1 MANDARAT
9 DLLAAAPAGQRNS
22 KNTVINRDGDK
33 VSTGLHPPTA
43 ARAAGQLPRHPESGV
58 QLPGTAL
65 GAHSLDL
72 GVKLAGLGGRVSRAH
87 LEQGRARSPPCR
99 GQRGRRSRGNGGTR
113 PASPAPH
120 PEDGTG
126 CLASQVSCRRASP
139 QPRAPRG
146 WASAPTRGRV
156 PELTGGQRDTYPPRP
171 GEH

>member
-1 MANDARAT
+1 M
-9 DLLAAAPAGQRNS
+9 
-22 KNTVINRDGDK
+22 VIK
-33 VSTGLHPPTA
+33 FPPVSTLRRPREPP
-43 ARAAGQLPRHPESGV
+43 GQLPRHGV
-58 QLPGTAL
+58 RSPAAGTAL

-72 GVKLAGLGGRVSRAH
+72 GVKLAGLGGGVSRAH

-99 GQRGRRSRGNGGTR
+99 GQRGRGAAGVTVGDSST
-113 PASPAPH
+113 SPAPH

-126 CLASQVSCRRASP
+126 CLSASQVASERASP

-156 PELTGGQRDTYPPRP
+156 GANRAARHPPPRP